1 MNGSLFEQKDLEVL
15 HTVLRNKVGIEVD
28 DDELYEAAI
37 SCIKF
42 TAGKILRQANLI

>member
-1 MNGSLFEQKDLEVL
+1 MNESFLERNDLESL
-15 HTVLRNKVGIEVD
+15 RTVLRDKIGLEVD

-42 TAGKILRQANLI
+42 TAGKLLRQANLI